1 MKYLHAFAIPL
12 LAVASTPA
20 LAAGHPKPQDP
31 SERTAQKLEEDAGQ
45 ASGTASNEGAR
56 AAQVEQQK
64 QAIVDTLKAST
75 SSRSTGIPQ
84 DPAVKPSLDAVDS
97 LASQSAKLAEL
108 FAHRQA
114 GAKLDAEQSE
124 ALRELV
130 KQYIHTR
137 ETRLDT
143 LQLNWLNLPVFGMS
157 DEEARAAG
165 YPCIGPDDGPE
176 IAHAPSR
183 SSAPSAAGNAVTRA
197 MIRTARV
204 AHRMATF
211 AAHLHK
217 EHHAMLL
224 AGGQACDDCPD
235 CAEGTCTE
243 GAHSGSRAKDFDC
256 VDCPDKQIA

>member
-1 MKYLHAFAIPL
+1 MKYLYALAIPL
-12 LAVASTPA
+12 LAIASTPA
-20 LAAGHPKPQDP
+20 LAAGHPAPQAP
-31 SERTAQKLEEDAGQ
+31 SERTAQKLEEDTGL
-45 ASGTASNEGAR
+45 ASGTASHEDAR

-75 SSRSTGIPQ
+75 SSGSAGMPQ
-84 DPAVKPSLDAVDS
+84 DPAVKPSLDAGDR
-97 LASQSAKLAEL
+97 LAAQSAKLAEL

-114 GAKLDAEQSE
+114 GTKLEAEESK

-143 LQLNWLNLPVFGMS
+143 LHLNWLDLPVFGMS
-157 DEEARAAG
+157 DEEARSEG
-165 YPCIGPDDGPE
+165 YPCIGPDDAPA
-176 IAHAPSR
+176 IADAPGR
-183 SSAPSAAGNAVTRA
+183 SATPSATGNAVTKA
-197 MIRTARV
+197 MIRTALV

-224 AGGQACDDCPD
+224 AAGHACDDCPE

-243 GAHSGSRAKDFDC
+243 EAHTGARTKDFDC
-256 VDCPDKQIA
+256 VDCPDKQFT